1 MAIIKQNKQNVAN
14 TKQEYSNQYQNRY
27 NALNQIKS
35 AINGVQTNQPNQANN
50 SQNSQNKGLGYSSIG
65 ASASRNNAIGG
76 APNNAR
82 RNITSGMTPNQSG
95 MYNNVGGV
103 SNYSA
108 APTAAKTQQQA
119 KATGNNNTGNT
130 NNTSK
135 YVPKTFTNNTN
146 STNRDGYWVY
156 NQNDGSYTY
165 YKNNKGYTVMADDS
179 LGRYDYAAQ
188 AYAEQNGGIGPT
200 GTVNRPTGWENVKEM
215 LSQSGTQA
223 KDAINQGADAAI
235 NQLLAGKDDTNALY
249 DNANR
254 AAYLNMM
261 NAEKNLAQQLA
272 AAGLGKTGAS
282 ETTRLANRSNYNAL
296 VNSNE
301 GARDKA
307 IRDIYNQIAG
317 VKADTAEKLASL
329 DSSQNTAMAN
339 AYMSLLAN
347 QQNQANLD
355 REFQSNRE
363 QQRYQNAIDLANF
376 GMGMG
381 ATGKTIYNNLNK
393 VFPGFN
399 TGDMNIY
406 ALGRL
411 LQQMGYSDQAKAL
424 GYNV

>member
-1 MAIIKQNKQNVAN
+1 MAIIKQNKQNTAS

-35 AINGVQTNQPNQANN
+35 AINGVQTNQPNQNGTVG
-50 SQNSQNKGLGYSSIG
+50 Q
-65 ASASRNNAIGG
+65 ASPSRSNAFNNAM
-76 APNNAR
+76 NNTR
-82 RNITSGMTPNQSG
+82 RSITSGMTPNQSG

-108 APTAAKTQQQA
+108 APTAAQTQQQA

-130 NNTSK
+130 NSTDT

-146 STNRDGYWVY
+146 STNRNDYWVY
-156 NQNDGSYTY
+156 NQNDGSYTHY
-165 YKNNKGYTVMADDS
+165 INGKGYTVMADDS
-179 LGRYDYAAQ
+179 LGRYATAAQ

-200 GTVNRPTGWENVKEM
+200 GTVNNPTGWENVKEM

-261 NAEKNLAQQLA
+261 NTEKNLAQQLA

-296 VNSNE
+296 INSNE

-317 VKADTAEKLASL
+317 VKADTAESLASL

-363 QQRYQNAIDLANF
+363 QQRYENAIDMANF
-376 GMGMG
+376 AMGMG

-393 VFPGFN
+393 VIPGLN

-424 GYNV
+424 GINV

>member
-35 AINGVQTNQPNQANN
+35 AINGVQTNQPNQNGTV
-50 SQNSQNKGLGYSSIG
+50 SQ
-65 ASASRNNAIGG
+65 ASPSRSNAFNNAM
-76 APNNAR
+76 NNTR
-82 RNITSGMTPNQSG
+82 RSITSGMTPNQSG

-108 APTAAKTQQQA
+108 APTAAQAQQQV

-130 NNTSK
+130 NSPDT
-135 YVPKTFTNNTN
+135 YVPRTFTNNTN

-261 NAEKNLAQQLA
+261 NTEKNLAQQLA

-355 REFQSNRE
+355 REFQTNRE
-363 QQRYQNAIDLANF
+363 QQRYQNAIDMANF
-376 GMGMG
+376 AMGMG
-381 ATGKTIYNNLNK
+381 ATGKTIYNNINK
-393 VFPGFN
+393 VIPGFN

-411 LQQMGYSDQAKAL
+411 LKQMGYSDQAKAL
-424 GYNV
+424 GIKL